1 MTQAS
6 LCPTA
11 NWSYPTAVRFGPGR
25 LKELPEAC
33 AAAAIKRPL
42 LVTDP
47 GLAGLPMVKRAL
59 DFLAAAGAR
68 PALFSDLKPNP
79 VSRNVEAGIAAFRAG
94 GHDGVVALGGGSA
107 LDTGKA
113 IAFQVGQTRPIWD
126 FEDVG
131 DWWKRADEDGIR
143 PVVAIPTTAGTG
155 SEVGRAAVI
164 LNEATQRKYII
175 FHPKMMPRVVIADA
189 ELTVGLP
196 PHITA
201 ATGMDALAH
210 NLEAYCSPSYH
221 PLAEGIA
228 LEGMRLIKEWLP
240 LAYREGGDLAARGH
254 MLSAASMGATAF
266 QKGLGAIHAMSHPVG
281 AVYDSHHG
289 LTNAVVMPYVLQ
301 RNRTAIAEKMARTAR
316 YLGLAGG
323 SFEAMLEWV
332 LALRR
337 ELKIPHTL
345 AELGVEPAR
354 VPELARMAVEDPNNG
369 GNPPPLSLADYEALF
384 ADAIQG
390 RLT

>member
-1 MTQAS
+1 MSQAS

-11 NWSYPTAVRFGPGR
+11 NWSYPTSVRFGAGR
-25 LKELPEAC
+25 LQELPEAC
-33 AAAAIKRPL
+33 AAAGIRHPL

-47 GLAGLPMVKRAL
+47 GLAELPMVKRAL
-59 DFLAAAGAR
+59 ELLARAGGK
-68 PALFSDLKPNP
+68 PGLFADLKPNP
-79 VSRNVEAGIAAFRAG
+79 IARNVEDGIAAFRAG
-94 GHDGVVALGGGSA
+94 NHDGVVAMGGGSA

-113 IAFQVGQTRPIWD
+113 IAFQVGQKRPLWD
-126 FEDVG
+126 FEDLG
-131 DWWKRADEDGIR
+131 DWWTRADADAIR

-164 LNEATQRKYII
+164 LNEADQRKYII
-175 FHPKMMPRVVIADA
+175 FHPRMMPKVVISDA
-189 ELTVGLP
+189 ELTLGLP
-196 PHITA
+196 PPLTA

-221 PLAEGIA
+221 PLADGIA
-228 LEGMRLIKEWLP
+228 LEGMRLIKESLP
-240 LAYREGGDLAARGH
+240 LAYREGTNLAARGH

-281 AVYDSHHG
+281 ALYDSHHG
-289 LTNAVVMPYVLQ
+289 LTNAVVMPYVLK
-301 RNRTAIAEKMARTAR
+301 RNRRAIEEKMTRVAR
-316 YLGLAGG
+316 YLGLEG

-345 AELGVEPAR
+345 AELGVAR
-354 VPELARMAVEDPNNG
+354 ARIPELARMAVEDPNNG

-384 ADAIQG
+384 ADAIEG
-390 RLT
+390 RL